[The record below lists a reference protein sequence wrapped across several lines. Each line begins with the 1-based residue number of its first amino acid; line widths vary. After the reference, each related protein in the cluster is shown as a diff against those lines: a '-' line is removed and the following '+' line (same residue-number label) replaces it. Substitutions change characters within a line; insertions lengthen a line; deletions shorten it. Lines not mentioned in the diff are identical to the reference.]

1 MEMSNS
7 GNYGDETRR
16 KLIAAGLDVFGH
28 YGFEAAT
35 TRMLSK
41 TAGVNLAAIPYHF
54 GGKEGLYQAVVESVA
69 GRVLDIIENERKT
82 LYEVMAN
89 QKASREEMLRALE
102 GIIRAFGRLL
112 VSSGFGDQ
120 MGLIII
126 WEQFQPT
133 SAFDRIYDGAM
144 GELHVAITD
153 IVARLTGVS
162 QKSDEAILRTHAII
176 GQVFVFRA
184 MRETAR
190 RRLGWKEFD
199 EKKTSLACD
208 IIVENMRRILSR
220 RQ

>member
-69 GRVLDIIENERKT
+69 VRVLGIIENERRT

-89 QKASREEMLRALE
+89 QKASREEMLKALE
-102 GIIRAFGRLL
+102 DVIRAFGRLL

-133 SAFDRIYDGAM
+133 SAFDKIYDGAM
-144 GELHVAITD
+144 GELHVAVTD

-162 QKSDEAILRTHAII
+162 PKSDEAILRTHAII
-176 GQVFVFRA
+176 GQVRFR
-184 MRETAR
+184 
-190 RRLGWKEFD
+190 L
-199 EKKTSLACD
+199 
-208 IIVENMRRILSR
+208 